1 MILRWKG
8 TFDQWLALP
17 PAEVVFTNL
26 GKPSAQTPLT
36 ARILERLADEFR
48 WASREYTLHHRLLV
62 RRDSTVPWSDVGP
75 PEPSDPRLHPRAFE
89 VWAARCAAPLA
100 DGTVDLQ
107 GRFELTRGE
116 SSGCERFRSLA
127 LQVVRALAG
136 LAHDS
141 RQLPEGELLAA
152 WMIDLYRSARL
163 GLPGLCAQPRVR
175 HSGRLWSAA
184 RLDETAQSPGV
195 VGSFA
200 VRTDGGV
207 ESRCWYADLEPECF
221 SASALKLEAILAG
234 LAAVDG
240 PRDRAEVWRPS
251 GWYRDAVPSLGTETL
266 RKARLRG
273 AELSARMSGNQWE
286 YEVGSVI
293 RHWPQYAALVQEA
306 LRAEE
311 PAT

>member
-1 MILRWKG
+1 MPTDEETLHDGPIYKFVRKRYHWREPE
-8 TFDQWLALP
+8 FWEALK
-17 PAEVVFTNL
+17 AEVVRQSDAAGL
-26 GKPSAQTPLT
+26 
-36 ARILERLADEFR
+36 LADIEDDLRGFLSRQSTLREETREDRERAAFGPAKAGPGGVTERRICEMGLIATFSEQPTFR
-48 WASREYTLHHRLLV
+48 AEAAIDVLQSLPGV
-62 RRDSTVPWSDVGP
+62 RRFLEQHPDAGYGFVAGFAMGLTMEMLRVMEH
-75 PEPSDPRLHPRAFE
+75 EPD
-89 VWAARCAAPLA
+89 
-100 DGTVDLQ
+100 T
-107 GRFELTRGE
+107 
-116 SSGCERFRSLA
+116 
-127 LQVVRALAG
+127 G
-136 LAHDS
+136 LG
-141 RQLPEGELLAA
+141 Q
-152 WMIDLYRSARL
+152 
-163 GLPGLCAQPRVR
+163 QPRVR